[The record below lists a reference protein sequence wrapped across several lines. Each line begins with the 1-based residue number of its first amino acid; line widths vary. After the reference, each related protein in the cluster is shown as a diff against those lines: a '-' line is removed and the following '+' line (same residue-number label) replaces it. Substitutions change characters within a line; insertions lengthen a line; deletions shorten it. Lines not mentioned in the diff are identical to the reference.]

1 MIAAIHC
8 RRVRMSDAATAQPPR
23 ASRRLRD
30 LPAPP
35 GEWPVLGHLTRVK
48 PLVAHRQLEDWGRAL
63 GMPYRLQ
70 LGPTPVVVLDDV
82 ELYHRV
88 VRERPQRWIRNGRI
102 LPVSRE
108 MGLDGLFSVEG
119 DEWEVQ
125 RRLIMQSL
133 NASHFRGFFPTL
145 RAVTQRLH
153 RRWYRAAKR
162 GETLEMGDELM
173 RYTVD
178 VTSALAFGEDPN
190 TIERDGDRIQQHL
203 AAIFPMLMKRVLL
216 PWPVW
221 HWLKLPADRRLE
233 RDLAAVHAYVGEVI
247 ERARTRRRDEP
258 RAPGEPPRHVLEAML
273 DACDAP
279 GSEFTQAMVHA
290 NVLTLLLAG
299 EDTTAHSLAWT
310 LPFIAA
316 DPARQA
322 RLNGEAVAALG
333 DAAVAPSLDVVRE
346 LDAFEALATEATRL
360 RPVVA
365 FLILDAIG
373 DERLGDLAVPAGT
386 RLIFLMRPQAT
397 NPAHFADPRDFRPE
411 RWAVPAARGD
421 RAHEPRAHNQFGAGP
436 RVCPGRHLAAVEMRL
451 VLSMLLRH
459 FEIELA
465 CDPSDIDEVCAFTVM
480 PSRMPVRLRLRD
492 NATAPN

>member
-1 MIAAIHC
+1 MRYKVPVHTS
-8 RRVRMSDAATAQPPR
+8 RVG
-23 ASRRLRD
+23 RRLRD
-30 LPAPP
+30 LPTPP
-35 GEWPVLGHLTRVK
+35 GEWPVLGHLARVK
-48 PLVAHRQLEDWGRAL
+48 PLVAHKQFEDWGRTL

-70 LGPTPVVVLDDV
+70 LGPTPAIVLDDV
-82 ELYHRV
+82 ELYHRI
-88 VRERPQRWIRNGRI
+88 VRERPQRWIRNARI

-108 MGLDGLFSVEG
+108 LGLDGLFSVEG
-119 DEWEVQ
+119 DEWVVQ

-145 RAVTQRLH
+145 HAVTKRLH
-153 RRWYRAAKR
+153 RRWHHAALR
-162 GETLEMGDELM
+162 GETLEMDHELM

-203 AAIFPMLMKRVLL
+203 ATIFPMLMKRILL

-221 HWLKLPADRRLE
+221 QWLKLPADRRLE

-247 ERARTRRRDEP
+247 DHARVRRHDEP

-279 GSEFTQAMVHA
+279 GSEFTQAMVQA

-310 LPFIAA
+310 LPFLAA
-316 DPARQA
+316 DTARQA
-322 RLNGEAVAALG
+322 RLHELAVAVFG
-333 DAAVAPSLDVVRE
+333 DASVAPSLDVVRE

-360 RPVVA
+360 RPVVP

-386 RLIFLMRPQAT
+386 RLFFLMRPQAT
-397 NPAHFADPRDFRPE
+397 NPAHFGDPLDFHPE
-411 RWAVPAARGD
+411 RWTVPAARADG
-421 RAHEPRAHNQFGAGP
+421 AHEPRAHNQFGAGP

-492 NATAPN
+492 NVPAPQ

>member
-1 MIAAIHC
+1 MSNAA
-8 RRVRMSDAATAQPPR
+8 AAQTRGP
-23 ASRRLRD
+23 SRRLRD
-30 LPAPP
+30 LPTPR
-35 GEWPVLGHLTRVK
+35 GQWPVLGHLASVK
-48 PLVAHRQLEDWGRAL
+48 PLAAHRQLEDWGRTL

-70 LGPTPVVVLDDV
+70 FGPTPVVVLDDV

-119 DEWEVQ
+119 AEWVVQ

-133 NASHFRGFFPTL
+133 NSSHFRGFFPTL

-153 RRWYRAAKR
+153 RRWHRAAQR

-178 VTSALAFGEDPN
+178 VTSALAFGADPN
-190 TIERDGDRIQQHL
+190 TIERDDDRIQQHL

-233 RDLAAVHAYVGEVI
+233 RDLAVVHTYVGEVV
-247 ERARTRRRDEP
+247 ERARTRRRDDP

-279 GSEFTQAMVHA
+279 GSEFTEEMVRA

-310 LPFIAA
+310 LPFLAA
-316 DPARQA
+316 DPALQE
-322 RLNGEAVAALG
+322 RLHGRALAVLG
-333 DAAVAPSLDVVRE
+333 DTPVAMDLDSVRE
-346 LDAFEALATEATRL
+346 LDDFEALATEATRL

-365 FLILDAIG
+365 FLILDAIS
-373 DERLGDLAVPAGT
+373 DEQLGDVAVPAGT
-386 RLIFLMRPQAT
+386 RVIFLMRPQAT
-397 NPAHFADPRDFRPE
+397 NPAHFDDPQAFRPE
-411 RWAVPAARGD
+411 RWTDHPAARAGGT
-421 RAHEPRAHNQFGAGP
+421 HEPRAHNQFGAGP

-459 FEIELA
+459 FEVELA
-465 CDPSDIDEVCAFTVM
+465 CDPSTIDEICAFTVM

-492 NATAPN
+492 NALAPD

>member
-1 MIAAIHC
+1 
-8 RRVRMSDAATAQPPR
+8 MSESATAQTTRPG
-23 ASRRLRD
+23 RRLRD
-30 LPAPP
+30 LPAPR
-35 GEWPVLGHLTRVK
+35 GEWPVLGHLARVK
-48 PLVAHRQLEDWGRAL
+48 PLAAHKQFEDWGRTL

-70 LGPTPVVVLDDV
+70 FGPTPVVVLDDI

-108 MGLDGLFSVEG
+108 MGLDGLFAVEG
-119 DEWEVQ
+119 DEWTVQ

-133 NASHFRGFFPTL
+133 NSTHFRGFFPTL
-145 RAVTQRLH
+145 RAVTERLH
-153 RRWYRAAKR
+153 RRWHRAAER
-162 GETLEMGDELM
+162 EETLEMGDELM

-203 AAIFPMLMKRVLL
+203 AAIFPMLMKRVML

-221 HWLKLPADRRLE
+221 HWFKLPADRRLE
-233 RDLAAVHAYVGEVI
+233 RELAAVHAYVGEVL
-247 ERARTRRRDEP
+247 ERARARRQNEP

-279 GSEFTQAMVHA
+279 GSGFTEAMVRA

-310 LPFIAA
+310 LPYLAA
-316 DPARQA
+316 DPALQA
-322 RLNGEAVAALG
+322 RLHERALAMLG
-333 DAAVAPSLDVVRE
+333 DASVVTSLDALRE
-346 LDAFEALATEATRL
+346 LDEFEALSTEATRL

-365 FLILDAIG
+365 FLILDAIQ
-373 DERLGDLAVPAGT
+373 DEQLGDLAVPAGT
-386 RLIFLMRPQAT
+386 RVIFLMRPQAT
-397 NPAHFADPRDFRPE
+397 NPAHFDDPQVFRPE
-411 RWAVPAARGD
+411 RWTDPIARGD
-421 RAHEPRAHNQFGAGP
+421 SAHEPRAHNQFGAGP
-436 RVCPGRHLAAVEMRL
+436 RVCPGRHLASVEMRL

-459 FEIELA
+459 FEVELA
-465 CDPSDIDEVCAFTVM
+465 CDPLEIDEVCAFTVM
-480 PSRMPVRLRLRD
+480 PSRMPVRLRLRGH
-492 NATAPN
+492 APAPD

>member
-1 MIAAIHC
+1 
-8 RRVRMSDAATAQPPR
+8 MSDAATAQSLP
-23 ASRRLRD
+23 ASRCLRD

-35 GEWPVLGHLTRVK
+35 GEWPVLGHMASVK
-48 PLVAHRQLEDWGRAL
+48 PLVAHTQFEEWGRKL

-70 LGPTPVVVLDDV
+70 FGPTPVVVLDDV

-88 VRERPQRWIRNGRI
+88 MRERPQRWIRNGRI

-108 MGLDGLFSVEG
+108 LGLDGLFSVEG
-119 DEWEVQ
+119 DEWMVQ
-125 RRLIMQSL
+125 RRLIMQAL
-133 NASHFRGFFPTL
+133 NASHFRGFFPIL
-145 RAVTQRLH
+145 RAVTERLH
-153 RRWYRAAKR
+153 RRWHRAAQR
-162 GETLEMGDELM
+162 GETLQMGDELM

-190 TIERDGDRIQQHL
+190 TLECEGDRIQQHL

-233 RDLAAVHAYVGEVI
+233 RDLAAVHAYVKEVI

-258 RAPGEPPRHVLEAML
+258 RATGEPPRHVLEAML

-279 GSEFTQAMVHA
+279 GSEFTEAMVRA

-310 LPFIAA
+310 LPFLAA
-316 DPARQA
+316 DPRSQMQLHE
-322 RLNGEAVAALG
+322 RAVAVLG
-333 DAAVAPSLDVVRE
+333 DAAVARSVESLRSLDE
-346 LDAFEALATEATRL
+346 FEALVTEATRL
-360 RPVVA
+360 RPVVP
-365 FLILDAIG
+365 FMIVDAIG
-373 DERLGDLAVPAGT
+373 NEQLGDLAVPAGT
-386 RLIFLMRPQAT
+386 RLIFLMRSQAT
-397 NPAHFADPRDFRPE
+397 NPAHFADPQAFRPE
-411 RWAVPAARGD
+411 RWTDSTTPGD
-421 RAHEPRAHNQFGAGP
+421 GAHDPRAHNQFGAGP

-465 CDPSDIDEVCAFTVM
+465 CESSAIDEVCAFTVM
-480 PSRMPVRLRLRD
+480 PSRMPVRLRLR
-492 NATAPN
+492 AGALAPD